1 MQGSGKTFTMIKTA
15 ELLFKA
21 PEAEKPTILLLID
34 HNELEDQMVR
44 NLESLGVQNVVKAE
58 NIKDLQRLLKNDY
71 RGIIVSMM
79 HKFRDISDGCHPQC
93 YLDRI
98 YRHSR

>member
-1 MQGSGKTFTMIKTA
+1 MIKTA

-34 HNELEDQMVR
+34 RNELEDQMVR
-44 NLESLGVQNVVKAE
+44 NLESLGVKNVVKAE

-71 RGIIVSMM
+71 RGIIVSIM
-79 HKFRDISDGCHPQC
+79 HKFRDMPADVN
-93 YLDRI
+93 LRKNI
-98 YRHSR
+98 YVLIDEAHRTK